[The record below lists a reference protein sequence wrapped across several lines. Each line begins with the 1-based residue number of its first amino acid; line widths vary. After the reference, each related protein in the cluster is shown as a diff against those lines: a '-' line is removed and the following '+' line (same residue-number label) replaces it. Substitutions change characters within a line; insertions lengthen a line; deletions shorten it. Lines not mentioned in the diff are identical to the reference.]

1 MVKHQ
6 RTELLVHPVVI
17 ALTEETWKRGGFYY
31 FYVSIFGYLLYLGLL
46 NAFALLIP
54 PPYVTDEG
62 RTANCSEF
70 GIDLVGIIDY
80 YLPRDENGNLL
91 KSAKYETI
99 YVQGMPENM
108 NYCHSLRNIRSALDW
123 ILIIYSIFKLVV
135 MFLRISYQ
143 RLDFVKK
150 ASNLCEMLMFVL
162 TFLFAINLNP
172 EITSEPL
179 KWQWVCGIC
188 AIWLSWIMLLVKMQ
202 KVPGIGYFV
211 IMFNQ
216 IMKTFT
222 SFSILFFLGIV
233 ATAILMVIMFQDRQ
247 SFSTFFAVRTNALVN
262 QALNSVILEH
272 VFNLCRKI
280 LLDKSFWDA
289 LQFNWPGSY

>member
-1 MVKHQ
+1 M
-6 RTELLVHPVVI
+6 
-17 ALTEETWKRGGFYY
+17 ALTQETWKRGGFYY

-54 PPYVTDEG
+54 PPYVTDEE

-80 YLPRDENGNLL
+80 YLPRDEDGNLL
-91 KSAKYETI
+91 KSAKYDTL
-99 YVQGMPENM
+99 YVPGMPEEM

-143 RLDFVKK
+143 RLDFLKK

-222 SFSILFFLGIV
+222 SFSILFFMGIV

-247 SFSTFFAVRTNALVN
+247 SFSTFFAVGTYAR
-262 QALNSVILEH
+262 Q
-272 VFNLCRKI
+272 
-280 LLDKSFWDA
+280 
-289 LQFNWPGSY
+289 